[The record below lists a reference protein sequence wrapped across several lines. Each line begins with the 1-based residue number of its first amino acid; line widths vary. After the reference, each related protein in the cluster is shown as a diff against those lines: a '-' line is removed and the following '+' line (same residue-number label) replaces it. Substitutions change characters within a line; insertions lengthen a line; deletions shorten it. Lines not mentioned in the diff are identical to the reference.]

1 MKQIISQRK
10 SSKSGVGLVLAT
22 TLLLIVL
29 SVLHINATHRAD
41 LPLLLGD
48 RVEAMFDLWSLQHFG
63 SGVLIGS
70 LLVYGGVAS
79 KSLRDFALVVLLLA
93 LSWEAAELAM
103 ESGWFSQTVATWK
116 RGYEHWGNRFVG
128 DPTLVILGGMVT
140 RRFKS
145 CWKIVLIPCIVWL
158 IVNIALPHSMSV
170 NQIVFGP

>member
-1 MKQIISQRK
+1 MNQNISPRK
-10 SSKSGVGLVLAT
+10 SSKSGIGLAFAT

-29 SVLHINATHRAD
+29 SVLHINATHRTD

-79 KSLRDFALVVLLLA
+79 KSWRNFALVVLLLA

-103 ESGWFSQTVATWK
+103 ESGWFGQAIANWK

-128 DPTLVILGGMVT
+128 DPALVLLGGLSCSAIQVVLEVRAVAV
-140 RRFKS
+140 RRVVD
-145 CWKIVLIPCIVWL
+145 CEHRL
-158 IVNIALPHSMSV
+158 AT
-170 NQIVFGP
+170 